1 MFRSFDK
8 FLNYLSSVKLM
19 DLLVFAVVVLT
30 FFLGGAVV
38 LWVKPRLSFLE
49 VILLS
54 FCAGSVLLFFLGAA
68 MLKIQGFVLW
78 IVLVLAAAVCL
89 FFAIK
94 RFHLP
99 QNKSEWAQKNAP
111 LLISF
116 GVLVLFLVW
125 NYSSAVSTPLS
136 PGNSDPV
143 SYHEWA
149 QKIAK
154 GDGSVIDAYFTPSW
168 KVWLG
173 TIYKLAGE
181 EVRTAKVY
189 NFLLMLIV
197 ALFLYYIGSF
207 IIGSNYAG
215 LITLVVFLL
224 DPFAFHH
231 VQYAYK
237 EMAFLFCLVALAFL
251 TILLFKDL
259 SLKERLVILAAMAGI
274 LVIGA
279 FSNSWLYG
287 YLVVLPVYF
296 WLNQSKWFDKISFKK
311 TAVFAG
317 SLVVMTIVFVA
328 LFNLTVF
335 VPQGKWHNTLTNSG
349 ILLYFGNNP
358 TPHSNVAFTS
368 TYPEGLFN
376 PLLNYSFEKTKIPY
390 EALSEKEKSSVATS
404 FVLNFWKSNPSFLVN
419 RVKEFL
425 FKYWLFPTLEWP
437 QRIIENPKS
446 VMFNLWARWILGVI
460 GMIILIA
467 SSFSRSSI
475 IIGNYALVSVAYG
488 LSIFLLRYKMY
499 VMVFSSIAV
508 AATIFFV
515 CLIVRDFLKQSK
527 SGTQHAQ

>member
-1 MFRSFDK
+1 
-8 FLNYLSSVKLM
+8 M
-19 DLLVFAVVVLT
+19 DLLVFAVVALT
-30 FFLGGAVV
+30 FLLGGSVV
-38 LWVKPRLSFLE
+38 LWAKPRLSFLE
-49 VILLS
+49 TVLLS

-68 MLKIQGFVLW
+68 TLKITGVVLW
-78 IVLVLAAAVCL
+78 IVIVLASVICL
-89 FFAIK
+89 FLAFK
-94 RFHLP
+94 HFRLP
-99 QNKSEWAQKNAP
+99 QAKAEWAKKNAP
-111 LLISF
+111 LLISL
-116 GVLVLFLVW
+116 GVLVLFLFW
-125 NYSSAVSTPLS
+125 NYSSVVSTPIS

-154 GDGSVIDAYFTPSW
+154 GDNSVIDAYFTPSW
-168 KVWLG
+168 KIWLG
-173 TIYKLAGE
+173 TIYKLAGDD
-181 EVRTAKVY
+181 VRTAKVY
-189 NFLLMLIV
+189 NFILMLIV

-215 LITLVVFLL
+215 LITLVVFLF

-237 EMAFLFCLVALAFL
+237 EMAFLFCLVALVFL

-259 SLKERLVILAAMAGI
+259 NLKERLITLASLAGI
-274 LVIGA
+274 LVVGA

-296 WLNQSKWFDKISFKK
+296 WLNQSKWFDKLSFKK
-311 TAVFAG
+311 TAIFAG
-317 SLVVMTIVFVA
+317 SLVVLVVVFVA
-328 LFNLTVF
+328 IFNLTVF
-335 VPQGKWHNTLTNSG
+335 VPQGKWYNTLTNSG

-368 TYPEGLFN
+368 TYPEGLLD
-376 PLLNYSFEKTKIPY
+376 PLNNFSVEKKGVVFENLTD
-390 EALSEKEKSSVATS
+390 KEKSSVATS

-425 FKYWLFPTLEWP
+425 FKYWFFPTLEWP
-437 QRIIENPKS
+437 QRLIDNPKG
-446 VMFNLWARWILGVI
+446 VMFHLWVRWILGVI

-475 IIGNYALVSVAYG
+475 ILGNYALVSVAYG

-499 VMVFSSIAV
+499 VMVFSSIAI
-508 AATIFFV
+508 AASIFFV
-515 CLIVRDFLKQSK
+515 CLIVRDLLRQSK
-527 SGTQHAQ
+527 SGSSHAQ

>member
-1 MFRSFDK
+1 
-8 FLNYLSSVKLM
+8 M
-19 DLLVFAVVVLT
+19 DLLVFIVVVLT
-30 FFLGGAVV
+30 FLLGGAAV
-38 LWVKPRLSFLE
+38 LWAKPKLSTLE
-49 VILLS
+49 IILLS

-68 MLKIQGFVLW
+68 ALKFNGVFLW
-78 IVLVLAAAVCL
+78 IILILAAFVCL
-89 FFAIK
+89 FFAKNHI
-94 RFHLP
+94 HIP
-99 QNKSEWAQKNAP
+99 QNKSEWAKKNAP
-111 LLISF
+111 LLISL
-116 GVLVLFLVW
+116 GILVLFLGW
-125 NYSSAVSTPLS
+125 NYSSVVSTPIS

-173 TIYKLAGE
+173 TIYKLAGDD
-181 EVRTAKVY
+181 VRTAKVY

-207 IIGSNYAG
+207 IIGSDYAG

-237 EMAFLFCLVALAFL
+237 EMAFLFCLVGLVFL
-251 TILLFKDL
+251 TILLFKNL
-259 SLKERLVILAAMAGI
+259 HLKERSIVLTSMAGV

-317 SLVVMTIVFVA
+317 SLFALTIFFVA

-349 ILLYFGNNP
+349 ILLYYGNNP
-358 TPHSNVAFTS
+358 TQFSNVAFTS
-368 TYPEGLFN
+368 TYPEGLMD
-376 PLLNYSFEKTKIPY
+376 PLNNFSVEKKGVVFD
-390 EALSEKEKSSVATS
+390 ELSEKEKSSVATS
-404 FVLNFWKSNPSFLVN
+404 FVLNFWKSNPSFLVK

-425 FKYWLFPTLEWP
+425 FKYWFFPTLDWP

-446 VMFNLWARWILGVI
+446 VMFNLWVRWILGVI

-467 SSFSRSSI
+467 SCFSRSSI
-475 IIGNYALVSVAYG
+475 ILGNYALVSVAYG

-499 VMVFSSIAV
+499 IMVFSSIAI
-508 AATIFFV
+508 AAAIFFI
-515 CLIVRDFLKQSK
+515 CLIVRDFLKQTK
-527 SGTQHAQ
+527 GIQNAQ

>member
-1 MFRSFDK
+1 
-8 FLNYLSSVKLM
+8 M

-30 FFLGGAVV
+30 FLLGGAAVF
-38 LWVKPRLSFLE
+38 WAKPRLSFLE
-49 VILLS
+49 LVLLS
-54 FCAGSVLLFFLGAA
+54 FCAGSVILFFLGAA
-68 MLKIQGFVLW
+68 LLNVQGFVLW
-78 IVLVLAAAVCL
+78 IVLALSAVVCL
-89 FFAIK
+89 FFAFKFI
-94 RFHLP
+94 RLP
-99 QNKSEWAQKNAP
+99 HNKSEWAKNNVP
-111 LLISF
+111 LLISL
-116 GVLVLFLVW
+116 GVLFVFLVW
-125 NYSSAVSTPLS
+125 NFSSVVSTPIS

-149 QKIAK
+149 QKIAA

-168 KVWLG
+168 KIWLG
-173 TIYKLAGE
+173 TVYKLAGDD
-181 EVRTAKVY
+181 VRSAKVY

-207 IIGSNYAG
+207 IIGSGYAG
-215 LITLVVFLL
+215 LITLLVFLF

-237 EMAFLFCLVALAFL
+237 EMAFLFCLVGLVFL
-251 TILLFKDL
+251 TILLFKNL
-259 SLKERLVILAAMAGI
+259 HLKERLVILASIAGI

-296 WLNQSKWFDKISFKK
+296 WLNQPKWFDKLSFKK

-317 SLVVMTIVFVA
+317 SLVALTIVFVA

-368 TYPEGLFN
+368 TYPEGLMD
-376 PLLNYSFEKTKIPY
+376 PLNNFSIEKKGVGFE
-390 EALSEKEKSSVATS
+390 ELSEKEKSSVATS
-404 FVLNFWKSNPSFLVN
+404 FVLNFWKGNPSFLVN

-425 FKYWLFPTLEWP
+425 FKYWLFPNLEWP
-437 QRIIENPKS
+437 QRFIDNPRN
-446 VMFNLWARWILGVI
+446 VMFHLWVRWVLGVI

-475 IIGNYALVSVAYG
+475 ILGNYALVSVAYG

-499 VMVFSSIAV
+499 VMVFSSIAI
-508 AATIFFV
+508 AAAIFFI

-527 SGTQHAQ
+527 GNQHAQ